1 MGFGTDPK
9 FLNFGEEGSGRGTTD
24 VCGCFM
30 IEFWRGFCKSRLQ
43 ESPCRE
49 DVLLLPAY
57 RKFEVGAAAKETQ
70 QENPSEGVSLTSS
83 AAL

>member
-1 MGFGTDPK
+1 MAFGTDPR
-9 FLNFGEEGSGRGTTD
+9 FLNFGEGGLGRVAQMHVGASGLSFGGAFARA
-24 VCGCFM
+24 
-30 IEFWRGFCKSRLQ
+30 S
-43 ESPCRE
+43 ESPRRE

-70 QENPSEGVSLTSS
+70 QENPNEGVSLTSS